1 MPIIPIRTALI
12 TGASAGIGAE
22 FARQLAA
29 GRSDLIL
36 VARRKERLEA
46 LAAELSTRHGVRV
59 EILQADLASPDGLE
73 AVGRRIASAETLD
86 LLINN
91 AGFGGAGTFSKS
103 DVGYDLGMVHVQI
116 DAAVS
121 LSRAALDGMTVRGRG
136 SIINVASVAAF
147 SQVSGPMYGGVKA
160 FLVKFSEGLDYELKD
175 KGIRVQAL
183 CPGMTHTEFHDV
195 IKMDKSAV
203 PGFMWMSAVDVV
215 TISLKALRR
224 RKVICIPGL
233 KNRLV
238 SAPMR
243 CLPTAWLFR
252 KIANL
257 PSIRKKAGL

>member
-1 MPIIPIRTALI
+1 MSLIPIRTALI

-29 GRSDLIL
+29 AGTNLIL
-36 VARRKERLEA
+36 VARRKQRLET
-46 LAAELSTRHGVRV
+46 LAAELSARHGVSV
-59 EILQADLASPDGLE
+59 EVLPADLASPDGVE
-73 AVGRRIASAETLD
+73 VVGRRIASAETLD

-91 AGFGGAGTFSKS
+91 AGFGGAGAFPKS

-121 LSRAALDGMTVRGRG
+121 LSRAALDGMTARGRG
-136 SIINVASVAAF
+136 AIINVASVAAF
-147 SQVSGPMYGGVKA
+147 SPVSGPMYGGVKA
-160 FLVKFSEGLDYELKD
+160 FLVKFSEGLAYELKD
-175 KGIRVQAL
+175 KGIRIQAL

-195 IKMDKSAV
+195 IKMDKSVV
-203 PGFMWMSAVDVV
+203 PAFMWMSAADVV
-215 TISLKALRR
+215 RISLRALRSG
-224 RKVICIPGL
+224 KVVCIPGL

-243 CLPTAWLFR
+243 CLPTAWLYR

>member
-1 MPIIPIRTALI
+1 MIPIRTALI

-29 GRSDLIL
+29 GGTNLIL
-36 VARRKERLEA
+36 VARRKERLDA
-46 LAAELSTRHGVRV
+46 LAAELSACHGVSV
-59 EILQADLASPDGLE
+59 EVLPADLAGPEGIDSVKG
-73 AVGRRIASAETLD
+73 RIASDQTLD

-91 AGFGGAGTFSKS
+91 AGFGGAGVFAKS

-121 LSRAALDGMTVRGRG
+121 LSRAALEGMLARGQG
-136 SIINVASVAAF
+136 AIINVASVAAF
-147 SQVSGPMYGGVKA
+147 SPVSGPMYGGVKA

-175 KGIRVQAL
+175 KGIRIQAL
-183 CPGMTHTEFHDV
+183 CPGMTRTEFHDV
-195 IKMDKSAV
+195 IKMDKSVV
-203 PGFMWMSAVDVV
+203 PAFMWMSAARVV
-215 TISLKALRR
+215 RISLRALRR
-224 RKVICIPGL
+224 RKVVCIPGL

>member
-1 MPIIPIRTALI
+1 MTASTIRTALI

-29 GRSDLIL
+29 GGTNLIL
-36 VARRKERLEA
+36 VARRKDRLET
-46 LAAELSTRHGVRV
+46 LAGELSIRHGVSIEV
-59 EILQADLASPDGLE
+59 LPADLASPDGVE
-73 AVGRRIASAETLD
+73 AVGRRIASAEGLE
-86 LLINN
+86 LLVNN
-91 AGFGGAGTFSKS
+91 AGFGGAGAFAKS

-121 LSRAALDGMTVRGRG
+121 LSRAALEGMTARGRG
-136 SIINVASVAAF
+136 AIINVASVAAF
-147 SQVSGPMYGGVKA
+147 SPVSGPMYGGVKA

-175 KGIRVQAL
+175 KGIRIQAL

-203 PGFMWMSAVDVV
+203 PGFMWMSAADVV

-243 CLPTAWLFR
+243 CLPTAWLYR

-257 PSIRKKAGL
+257 PSIRKKAGV